1 MAVGFGVDCLWYP
14 VGSGD
19 FLYAFFSTVCVRLE
33 NGEWGSHYPVL
44 MNELYAGH
52 LKWQDACKAKREL
65 EDIQRR
71 LKAFSPAEVVWNAED
86 LTKLPPWGE
95 NISKDISDLSNY
107 FVTSNGEDLITVTAL
122 DALKTAKKEKVDVE
136 ILSL

>member
-1 MAVGFGVDCLWYP
+1 MKLNTYRLSSLEDPTDEQLHALMEQVAVAARE
-14 VGSGD
+14 S
-19 FLYAFFSTVCVRLE
+19 SR
-33 NGEWGSHYPVL
+33 
-44 MNELYAGH
+44 
-52 LKWQDACKAKREL
+52 KAKREL

-107 FVTSNGEDLITVTAL
+107 FVTSNGEDLITVML